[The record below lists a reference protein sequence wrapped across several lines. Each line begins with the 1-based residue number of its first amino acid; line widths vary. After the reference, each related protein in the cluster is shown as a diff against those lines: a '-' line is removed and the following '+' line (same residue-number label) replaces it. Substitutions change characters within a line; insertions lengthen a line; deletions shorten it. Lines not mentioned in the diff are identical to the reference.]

1 MRYISL
7 FFIITLITLSGCGA
21 AENNQPIN
29 NDNGVVVSVKNEN
42 TNVSL
47 AGTYTGMV
55 FIKGYQTPSESYGIV
70 TENGDE
76 IGLEEYDLNKEIF
89 RDLVNKNIIVNFN
102 SVCLSA
108 QNDCC
113 RSLFYYCG
121 QINSW
126 QEK

>member
-7 FFIITLITLSGCGA
+7 FFIITLITLTGCGV
-21 AENNQPIN
+21 AENNQAVSN
-29 NDNGVVVSVKNEN
+29 ENSAVVVVKNEN
-42 TNVSL
+42 INASL

-70 TENGDE
+70 TEDGDE

-89 RDLVNKNIIVNFN
+89 RDLVNEDIVVNFT

-108 QNDCC
+108 ENDCC